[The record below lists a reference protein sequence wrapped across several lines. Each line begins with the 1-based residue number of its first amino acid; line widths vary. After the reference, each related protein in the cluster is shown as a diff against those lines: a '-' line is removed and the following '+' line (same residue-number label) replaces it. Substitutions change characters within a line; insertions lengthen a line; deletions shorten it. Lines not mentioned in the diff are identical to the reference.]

1 MKIDVR
7 SPQSLYIT
15 IGRKTFYIDDS
26 TNESI
31 MELLEDERYCN
42 NCGSKL
48 GIDCG
53 DAEPDYNENFCKRRS
68 RERYGIDSSN
78 CGNCNFL
85 NIG

>member
-7 SPQSLYIT
+7 TPQSLYVT

-31 MELLEDERYCN
+31 MELLEDERYCT

-53 DAEPDYNENFCKRRS
+53 EAEPDYNEEFCSKGCYK
-68 RERYGIDSSN
+68 ETKN
-78 CGNCNFL
+78 KNNA
-85 NIG
+85 

>member
-7 SPQSLYIT
+7 TPQSVYIT
-15 IGRKTFYIDDS
+15 IGSKTFYIDDS
-26 TNESI
+26 TDESI

-53 DAEPDYNENFCKRRS
+53 DAEPDYNENFCSKGCY
-68 RERYGIDSSN
+68 EEN
-78 CGNCNFL
+78 KN
-85 NIG
+85 

>member
-7 SPQSLYIT
+7 TPQSVYIT
-15 IGRKTFYIDDS
+15 IGNKTFYIDDS

-31 MELLEDERYCN
+31 MELLKDERYCN

-53 DAEPDYNENFCKRRS
+53 DAEPDYNEEFCSKGCYKEDEFENS
-68 RERYGIDSSN
+68 LPFETKTK
-78 CGNCNFL
+78 
-85 NIG
+85 

>member
-7 SPQSLYIT
+7 TPQSLYIT
-15 IGRKTFYIDDS
+15 IGNKTFYIDDS

-31 MELLEDERYCN
+31 MELLEEERYCN

-53 DAEPDYNENFCKRRS
+53 DAEPDYNENFCSKGCYEENEFENRLP
-68 RERYGIDSSN
+68 
-78 CGNCNFL
+78 F
-85 NIG
+85 

>member
-7 SPQSLYIT
+7 SPQSLYVT

-26 TNESI
+26 TDEAI
-31 MELLEDERYCN
+31 MNLLEDERYCN

-53 DAEPDYNENFCKRRS
+53 DAEPDYNEDFCSKGC
-68 RERYGIDSSN
+68 YKKTKTK
-78 CGNCNFL
+78 
-85 NIG
+85 